1 MLEYA
6 KIILQKVS
14 FDSFL
19 FEKELRKA
27 VADLTQDE
35 PGKLYTWCMDFF
47 GDLYPETIQ
56 RVFSNLATNPT
67 YNEWIRIAGQNLL

>member
-27 VADLTQDE
+27 ISSL
-35 PGKLYTWCMDFF
+35 GKEEWSNLYVWCTDVF
-47 GDLYPETIQ
+47 GDKYPEVIQ
-56 RVFSNLATNPT
+56 KLFTNFT
-67 YNEWIRIAGQNLL
+67 GL

>member
-14 FDSFL
+14 FDSLL

-27 VADLTQDE
+27 LSDLGHDE

-47 GDLYPETIQ
+47 GDTYPEVIQ
-56 RVFSNLATNPT
+56 RAFANFMNNPT
-67 YNEWIRIAGQNLL
+67 YNELMRIAGESLS

>member
-14 FDSFL
+14 FDSLL

-27 VADLTQDE
+27 LAELSTDE
-35 PGKLYTWCMDFF
+35 PGKLYAWCMDFF
-47 GDLYPETIQ
+47 GDTYPETIQ
-56 RVFSNLATNPT
+56 RVFTNFTNNPT
-67 YNEWIRIAGQNLL
+67 YNELIRIAGQTLL

>member
-14 FDSFL
+14 FDSLL

-27 VADLTQDE
+27 IAELSSDE
-35 PGKLYTWCMDFF
+35 PVKLYTWCMDFF
-47 GDLYPETIQ
+47 GDTYPEAIQ
-56 RVFSNLATNPT
+56 RAFTNFINNPT
-67 YNEWIRIAGQNLL
+67 YNELIRIAGQTLM

>member
-14 FDSFL
+14 FDSLL

-27 VADLTQDE
+27 LGDLGKDD
-35 PGKLYTWCMDFF
+35 PGKLYVWCMDFF
-47 GDLYPETIQ
+47 GDTYPEAIQ
-56 RVFSNLATNPT
+56 RAFTSFTNNPT
-67 YNEWIRIAGQNLL
+67 YNELIRMAGQSLT

>member
-6 KIILQKVS
+6 TIILQKVS

-27 VADLTQDE
+27 LAELNKDE
-35 PGKLYTWCMDFF
+35 PGKLYAWCMDFF
-47 GDLYPETIQ
+47 GDVYPETIQ
-56 RVFSNLATNPT
+56 RVFSNLANNPT
-67 YNEWIRIAGQNLL
+67 YNELLRIAGQNLL

>member
-14 FDSFL
+14 FDSLL

-27 VADLTQDE
+27 MPGLGKE
-35 PGKLYTWCMDFF
+35 ELGKLYVWCLDFF
-47 GDLYPETIQ
+47 GDQYPEVIN
-56 RVFSNLATNPT
+56 RLFS
-67 YNEWIRIAGQNLL
+67 EFMRF

>member
-14 FDSFL
+14 FDSSL

-27 VADLTQDE
+27 VADLHKDE
-35 PGKLYTWCMDFF
+35 FGKLYSWCMDFF
-47 GDLYPETIQ
+47 GDLYPEAIE

-67 YNEWIRIAGQNLL
+67 YNELLRIAGQNLV

>member
-14 FDSFL
+14 FDSLL

-27 VADLTQDE
+27 LGDLGKDE
-35 PGKLYTWCMDFF
+35 LGKLYVWCMDFF
-47 GDLYPETIQ
+47 GDTYPEAIQ
-56 RVFSNLATNPT
+56 RAFTNFTNNPT
-67 YNEWIRIAGQNLL
+67 YNELIKLASQSMS

>member
-14 FDSFL
+14 FDNSL

-27 VADLTQDE
+27 VADLRQDE
-35 PGKLYTWCMDFF
+35 PGKLYAWCMDFF
-47 GDLYPETIQ
+47 GDMYPETIE
-56 RVFSNLATNPT
+56 RVFSNLATNQT
-67 YNEWIRIAGQNLL
+67 YNELIRIAGQSLL

>member
-14 FDSFL
+14 FDNSL

-27 VADLTQDE
+27 VADLHQDE

-47 GDLYPETIQ
+47 GDMYPETIE
-56 RVFSNLATNPT
+56 RVFSSLATNPT
-67 YNEWIRIAGQNLL
+67 YNELIRLAGQNLL